1 MNKQLV
7 QQVTA
12 TQIRPDLPEFSTG
25 DTIRVSVRIREN
37 NKDRQ
42 QAFEGVCIFMRG
54 SGVSKTF
61 TVRKESAG
69 IGVERTFLLN
79 SPNIVFIEVVK
90 RGKVR
95 RKQLTYLRKRSGKAA
110 KVKEVFLGEE
120 QRKALE
126 EQRRISRE
134 AKAKQAEK
142 EAASK
147 LAAAEP
153 APQAPEVETSAAETV
168 ASEETAE

>member
-61 TVRKESAG
+61 TVRKDSAG
-69 IGVERTFLLN
+69 VGVERTFLLN

-90 RGKVR
+90 HGKVR
-95 RKQLTYLRKRSGKAA
+95 RKQLTYLRGRSGKAA
-110 KVKEVFLGEE
+110 KVKELLLGEE

-134 AKAKQAEK
+134 AAEK
-142 EAASK
+142 HAAK
-147 LAAAEP
+147 LAADKAAAAQAA
-153 APQAPEVETSAAETV
+153 APAAE
-168 ASEETAE
+168 ETPAAEAPATETK

>member
-61 TVRKESAG
+61 TVRKDSAG

-90 RGKVR
+90 HGKVR
-95 RKQLTYLRKRSGKAA
+95 RKQLTYLRGRSGKAA
-110 KVKEVFLGEE
+110 KVKELLLGEE

-134 AKAKQAEK
+134 AAEK
-142 EAASK
+142 HAAK
-147 LAAAEP
+147 LAADKAAAAQAA
-153 APQAPEVETSAAETV
+153 APAAE
-168 ASEETAE
+168 ETPAAEAPTTETK

>member
-61 TVRKESAG
+61 TVRKDSAG
-69 IGVERTFLLN
+69 VGVERTFLLN

-90 RGKVR
+90 HGKVR
-95 RKQLTYLRKRSGKAA
+95 RKQLTYLRGRSGKAA
-110 KVKEVFLGEE
+110 KVKELLLGEE

-134 AKAKQAEK
+134 AAEK
-142 EAASK
+142 HAAK
-147 LAAAEP
+147 LAADKAAAAQAA
-153 APQAPEVETSAAETV
+153 APAAE
-168 ASEETAE
+168 ETPAEATATETK

>member
-1 MNKQLV
+1 MNKNLV
-7 QQVTA
+7 KQVTA

-69 IGVERTFLLN
+69 VGVERTFLLN

-90 RGKVR
+90 HGKVR
-95 RKQLTYLRKRSGKAA
+95 RKQLTYMRGRSGKAA
-110 KVKEVFLGEE
+110 KVKQILLGEE
-120 QRKALE
+120 QAG
-126 EQRRISRE
+126 RRGG
-134 AKAKQAEK
+134 
-142 EAASK
+142 
-147 LAAAEP
+147 
-153 APQAPEVETSAAETV
+153 
-168 ASEETAE
+168 

>member
-61 TVRKESAG
+61 TVRKDSAG
-69 IGVERTFLLN
+69 VGVERTFLLN

-90 RGKVR
+90 HGKVR
-95 RKQLTYLRKRSGKAA
+95 RKQLTYLRGRSGKAA
-110 KVKEVFLGEE
+110 KVKELLLGEE

-134 AKAKQAEK
+134 AAEK
-142 EAASK
+142 HAAK
-147 LAAAEP
+147 LAADKAAAAQAA
-153 APQAPEVETSAAETV
+153 APAAE
-168 ASEETAE
+168 ETPAAEATATETK